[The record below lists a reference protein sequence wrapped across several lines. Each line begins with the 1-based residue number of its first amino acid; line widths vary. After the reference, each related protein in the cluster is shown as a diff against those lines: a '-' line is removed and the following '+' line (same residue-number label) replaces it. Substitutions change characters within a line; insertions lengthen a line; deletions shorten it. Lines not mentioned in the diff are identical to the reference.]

1 MPKQKN
7 SHKMP
12 DGSKMKGMTHP
23 AGLSAKQKANLP
35 PALLQAIMRKNKGK
49 K

>member
-1 MPKQKN
+1 
-7 SHKMP
+7 MP
-12 DGSKMKGMTHP
+12 DGSMMKNGKHP
-23 AGLSAKQKANLP
+23 KGITAKQKANLP

>member
-1 MPKQKN
+1 MPQYKN

-12 DGSKMKGMTHP
+12 DGSMMKGKKHKGIT
-23 AGLSAKQKANLP
+23 AKQKANLP